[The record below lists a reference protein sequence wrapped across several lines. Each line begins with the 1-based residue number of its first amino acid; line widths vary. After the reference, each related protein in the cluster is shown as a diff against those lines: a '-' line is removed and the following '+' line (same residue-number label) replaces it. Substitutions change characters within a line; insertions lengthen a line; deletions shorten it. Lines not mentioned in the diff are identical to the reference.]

1 MDFRKQNKLVI
12 TAIIVGAIVLIAASF
27 VYCTFFAAEF
37 QPDKKAYVYIDRDDT
52 ADSIMVKVEQA
63 GMPHSMKTF
72 RWLMNNLGD
81 AKNIHTGRYAI
92 KPGDGNYPVFRR
104 LTRGQQAPLEF
115 AINDVRTSGQLAKK
129 IGNQLMID
137 SAEVAI
143 RLNDSTFCSKLGFK
157 KETIVCL
164 FIPNTYEL
172 YWNISTADLFKR
184 MKKEYNLFWTSD
196 RLAKAKSIGYT
207 PAEVTTIAS
216 IVEEETNN
224 NEEKPMV
231 AGLYINRLH
240 KGMKLQ
246 ADPTVKFAVQD
257 FTIKRVTGTH
267 LRSNSPYNTYKFE
280 GLPPGP
286 IRIPSI
292 KGIDAVL
299 NYTRHNFVYM
309 CAKEDFSGT
318 HNFAA
323 TWEEHQANA
332 RKYQEELNKRKIF

>member
-1 MDFRKQNKLVI
+1 MNTRLKNKWVI
-12 TAIIVGAIVLIAASF
+12 AAIIAGAILFFAGIF
-27 VYCTFFAAEF
+27 VYYNLFASQF
-37 QPDKKAYVYIDRDDT
+37 QTEKKAYVYIDRDDT
-52 ADSIMVKVEQA
+52 PDSITVKIERA
-63 GMPHSMKTF
+63 GMPRSMKGF
-72 RWLMNNLGD
+72 RWLMSNLD
-81 AKNIHTGRYAI
+81 EAKNIHTGRYVI
-92 KPGDGNYPVFRR
+92 NPKDGNYPVFHR
-104 LTRGQQAPLEF
+104 LTRGQQTPLDF
-115 AINDVRTSGQLAKK
+115 SINDIRTSGQLAQK
-129 IGNQLMID
+129 IGNQLMVD

-143 RLNDSTFCSKLGFK
+143 RLNDSAFCSKLGFR

-172 YWNISTADLFKR
+172 YWNISTADLFKK
-184 MKKEYNLFWTSD
+184 MKKEYNQFWTNE
-196 RLAKAKSIGYT
+196 RLSKPKSIGFT
-207 PAEVTTIAS
+207 PSEVCTIAS
-216 IVEEETNN
+216 IVEEETNAN
-224 NEEKPMV
+224 SEKPMV

-240 KGMKLQ
+240 QGMKLQ

-257 FTIKRVTGTH
+257 FAIKRVTGAH
-267 LRSNSPYNTYKFE
+267 LRSDSPYNTYKFQ

-323 TWEEHQANA
+323 TWQEHQANA
-332 RKYQEELNKRKIF
+332 KKYQNELNKRKIF